1 MRRKAKGLNFEGIS
15 YTVTSK
21 RRGNEGIS
29 RLWMDSFLDVWKRLL
44 LDLNTNISFLC
55 GELLYKMCKGNTVRL
70 TRHIGFESL
79 AGYFY
84 SKGILNEE
92 TIVGVGQPESLSSD
106 EEYFHENPEEEA
118 ANNGSL
124 IPETEEEEAE
134 LEYLMQKITEYNARS
149 ERK

>member
-1 MRRKAKGLNFEGIS
+1 
-15 YTVTSK
+15 
-21 RRGNEGIS
+21 
-29 RLWMDSFLDVWKRLL
+29 
-44 LDLNTNISFLC
+44 
-55 GELLYKMCKGNTVRL
+55 MCKGNTVRL

-84 SKGILNEE
+84 SKGILKEE
-92 TIVGVGQPESLSSD
+92 TIVGVESLSSD
-106 EEYFHENPEEEA
+106 EEYFHENPEEEVT
-118 ANNGSL
+118 NNGSL